1 MIRVPR
7 LKREACTYIMLRRK
21 GYSINKLAK
30 IFGRSTSMIHRILKT
45 AGLTGYTIIGGPYDR
60 RKSLHRLDMRK
71 SGGII
76 ASVEDLFRSKRT
88 IKTFQGWLA
97 FMEASED
104 KPP

>member
-1 MIRVPR
+1 MRVPR
-7 LKREACTYIMLRRK
+7 LKREAATYIMLRRK
-21 GYSINKLAK
+21 GYSINKLSK

-60 RKSLHRLDMRK
+60 RKSLHKMDMRK

-76 ASVEDLFRSKRT
+76 ASVTDLFKSKSIREAF
-88 IKTFQGWLA
+88 KGWIM
-97 FMEASED
+97 FMEAETD